1 MHLNAGLLLIYL
13 LETKSY
19 MKIIIESPDMK
30 LSPSLKTFAET
41 KISKLERIYNQI
53 QSAELTLRTEHKKS
67 GEVIL
72 STLNLRLPG
81 KDEYLKASSPIYE
94 DAILKLVENAQRRL
108 RIRKTQNMNNR
119 TSARRERSK

>member
-1 MHLNAGLLLIYL
+1 
-13 LETKSY
+13 